1 LIILLSFNLFNAHHI
16 FFIFIKC
23 HAKHETED
31 LQMDIHPGLGVLAT
45 GN

>member
-1 LIILLSFNLFNAHHI
+1 MKKLENSMQNHI
-16 FFIFIKC
+16 YK
-23 HAKHETED
+23 KHETED